1 MKISKYY
8 QFIKEA
14 EELQSTAED
23 LGSDST
29 EVSTD
34 ISKYT
39 ELKDELTEMVK
50 ASLNTEDD
58 KTFEDFI
65 DAYNKNPEETQIE
78 GLINDSDIYDFY
90 LKWRNDIDDILSD
103 INYYDEVPSELKVFS
118 LYKYVIQGTKK
129 SISEV
134 ISMMVSPK

>member
-1 MKISKYY
+1 MKLSKYY
-8 QFIKEA
+8 QFIREA

-23 LGSDST
+23 LGSGST
-29 EVSTD
+29 EVSAD

-39 ELKDELTEMVK
+39 ELKDELTEMIK

-78 GLINDSDIYDFY
+78 GLINDSDIYEFY

-103 INYYDEVPSELKVFS
+103 INYYDEVPSELKVLS
-118 LYKYVIQGTKK
+118 LYEYVIQGTKK
-129 SISEV
+129 SVGEL
-134 ISMMVSPK
+134 ISMMVTK

>member
-39 ELKDELTEMVK
+39 ELKDELTEMIK

-78 GLINDSDIYDFY
+78 GLINDSDIYEFY

-118 LYKYVIQGTKK
+118 LYEYVIQGTKK
-129 SISEV
+129 SVGEL
-134 ISMMVSPK
+134 ISMMVTK

>member
-14 EELQSTAED
+14 EDLQSTAED

-39 ELKDELTEMVK
+39 ELKDELTEMIK

-78 GLINDSDIYDFY
+78 GLINDSDIYEFY

-118 LYKYVIQGTKK
+118 LYEYVIQGTKK
-129 SISEV
+129 SVGEL
-134 ISMMVSPK
+134 ISMMVTK

>member
-1 MKISKYY
+1 MKLSKYY
-8 QFIKEA
+8 QFIREA

-23 LGSDST
+23 LGSGST
-29 EVSTD
+29 EVSAD

-39 ELKDELTEMVK
+39 ELKDELTEMIK

-78 GLINDSDIYDFY
+78 GLINDSDIYEFY

-118 LYKYVIQGTKK
+118 LYEYVIQGTKK
-129 SISEV
+129 SVGEL
-134 ISMMVSPK
+134 ISMMVTK